1 MVANFPRQKYVGS
14 APDIGA
20 YEYGDSRY
28 WIPGRLETTATMP
41 VPKNGGKSVPL
52 NTDLM
57 FLEAYQ
63 AEEHIVLFGEKP
75 TELAVIASLN
85 GTGTNIV
92 KPPKLLRNTTYYW
105 QVRAVTESGTATRSP
120 IWTFT
125 TTE

>member
-1 MVANFPRQKYVGS
+1 
-14 APDIGA
+14 
-20 YEYGDSRY
+20 
-28 WIPGRLETTATMP
+28 MP

-105 QVRAVTESGTATRSP
+105 RVRAVKESGTDSRSP
-120 IWTFT
+120 TWMFT